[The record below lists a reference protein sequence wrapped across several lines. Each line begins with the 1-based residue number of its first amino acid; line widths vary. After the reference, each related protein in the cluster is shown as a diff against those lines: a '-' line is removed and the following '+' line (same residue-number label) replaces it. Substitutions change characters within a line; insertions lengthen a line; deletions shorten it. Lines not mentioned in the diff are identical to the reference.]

1 MDPQKGEKRV
11 RKFKGLDKVPVISA
25 EEKGNTYTLMA
36 DDIGSIDIGSPIY
49 YKKLRA
55 GSVASYAL
63 DPAGKSV
70 SIKVFIRAPF
80 NKLVTDRTRFWNASG
95 ISASIGTDGVE
106 IRTESLT
113 SILAGGLAFDD
124 LNQLGEGKRV
134 ERNHQFRLYRSF
146 KKAKKIHYKREL
158 YFWVYFE
165 HTIRGLS
172 IGAPVE
178 FRGVKIGEVVNF
190 SLVGN
195 ADSAVFRIPI
205 LIKIEP
211 ERFSIAGK
219 KTGSNGGVDFA
230 ILEKLVKKGFR
241 AQLQSGNLLTGELF
255 VDLDFHKDAPD
266 IALRKEKGYYVIPT
280 VPATM
285 ESLKSDIK
293 TVLERVSSIPFEKIG
308 NEIELAMKDIRTK
321 TLPKINQSV
330 ESTDRLIRDTDKTM
344 NAARKN
350 YIDSNAQ
357 INKKLIKLLDEMTR
371 TSRSIKNLTDYLER
385 HPESLI
391 KGK

>member
-1 MDPQKGEKRV
+1 
-11 RKFKGLDKVPVISA
+11 
-25 EEKGNTYTLMA
+25 
-36 DDIGSIDIGSPIY
+36 
-49 YKKLRA
+49 
-55 GSVASYAL
+55 
-63 DPAGKSV
+63 
-70 SIKVFIRAPF
+70 
-80 NKLVTDRTRFWNASG
+80 
-95 ISASIGTDGVE
+95 
-106 IRTESLT
+106 
-113 SILAGGLAFDD
+113 
-124 LNQLGEGKRV
+124 
-134 ERNHQFRLYRSF
+134 
-146 KKAKKIHYKREL
+146 
-158 YFWVYFE
+158 
-165 HTIRGLS
+165 
-172 IGAPVE
+172 
-178 FRGVKIGEVVNF
+178 VKIGEVVNF

-308 NEIELAMKDIRTK
+308 SEIELAMKDIRTK

-330 ESTDRLIRDTDKTM
+330 ETTDRLIRDTDKTM